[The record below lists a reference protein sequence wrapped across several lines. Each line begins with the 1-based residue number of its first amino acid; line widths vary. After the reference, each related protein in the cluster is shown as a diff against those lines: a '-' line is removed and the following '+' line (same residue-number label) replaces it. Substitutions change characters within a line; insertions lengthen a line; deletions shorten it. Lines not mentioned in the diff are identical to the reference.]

1 MTKILHSRL
10 ILIIINFIIFFTSAY
25 SQISISSSDILAL
38 KGTARDVYTASEE
51 TDTVVITAG
60 GMNQIWDYRNI
71 NTQSFTSASLE
82 YLDPSGGFRADL
94 FPGANFRQ
102 RISASTDEGSFLM
115 DSYMNISSNILKA
128 LGSASDFAGFSF
140 TEIEGDDAAPLPM
153 TYGTNWI
160 SVTID
165 TSDEFGFSTITNDT
179 TWNIVDGSG
188 TLRLSMGDFECLRL
202 KEMSKTITESSFN
215 GLPLGPPDT
224 AFSES
229 YIWLS
234 KNHLQTFIVDGLED
248 NLGEVNMTISG
259 APTSVEESFDRIP
272 EGYTLNQN
280 YPNPFNPSTSISYS
294 IPNDGNV
301 TLSVYDLLGNEVAL
315 LENGN
320 KSAGNYTYNFDASN
334 LSSGLYFYTLRV
346 GASTGSAT
354 VSFTST
360 KKMLLM
366 K

>member
-1 MTKILHSRL
+1 MAKILRSYL
-10 ILIIINFIIFFTSAY
+10 IFIIVNIFIFSTNSY

-38 KGTARDVYTASEE
+38 KGTARNAYTAGEE
-51 TDTVVITAG
+51 TDTVVITAE

-71 NTQSFTSASLE
+71 KTERFTTALLE
-82 YLDPSGGFRADL
+82 YLEPSGGFRADL

-115 DSYMNISSNILKA
+115 DSYMNISSNILRT

-140 TEIEGDDAAPLPM
+140 TEIEDDDAAPLPM
-153 TYGTNWI
+153 TYGTNWL

-165 TSDEFGFSTITNDT
+165 TSDEFGFRTITNDS

-188 TLRLSMGDFECLRL
+188 TLRLSIGDFECLRL
-202 KEMSKTITESSFN
+202 KEMSKSITESSFN
-215 GLPLGPPDT
+215 GLPIGPPDT
-224 AFSES
+224 TFSES

-248 NLGEVNMTISG
+248 NLGEVSMTISG
-259 APTSVEESFDRIP
+259 APTSVEETYSKIP
-272 EGYTLNQN
+272 RGYALSQN

-294 IPNDGNV
+294 IPSDGQV
-301 TLSVYDLLGNEVAL
+301 TLAIYDVLGNEVAV
-315 LENGN
+315 LESGY
-320 KSAGNYTYNFDASN
+320 KSAGNYSLSFDANN
-334 LSSGLYFYTLRV
+334 LTSGIYFYTIKA
-346 GASTGSAT
+346 G
-354 VSFTST
+354 SFTST